1 MKYIFQ
7 LVLILTMHTEKI
19 KILNCTEI
27 PVYIL
32 VENTTD
38 ACKIQQMHENTT
50 EIPVCWP
57 TNFRN
62 FMHVNHRNYHL
73 YWEGNEEELPGDVS
87 LKALCSLHGS
97 LEHELVP

>member
-1 MKYIFQ
+1 
-7 LVLILTMHTEKI
+7 MHTEKI

-27 PVYIL
+27 LVYIL
-32 VENTTD
+32 VENTT
-38 ACKIQQMHENTT
+38 E
-50 EIPVCWP
+50 VCWP

-87 LKALCSLHGS
+87 LKELCSLHGS
-97 LEHELVP
+97 LEHEQVP